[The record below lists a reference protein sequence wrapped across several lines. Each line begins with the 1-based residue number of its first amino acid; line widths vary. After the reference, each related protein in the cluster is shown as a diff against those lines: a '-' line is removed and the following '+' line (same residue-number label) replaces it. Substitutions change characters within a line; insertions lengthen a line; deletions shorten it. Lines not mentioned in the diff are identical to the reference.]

1 MIALIASNALT
12 SVLTTYV
19 SLDDDDDDDD
29 GDDGD
34 DGDDNEFRWDE
45 SSILADPHPSPPVFG
60 ELWAIIR
67 NYYRPTMAMMG
78 ARSPH

>member
-29 GDDGD
+29 DDDSD
-34 DGDDNEFRWDE
+34 DDDEYDV
-45 SSILADPHPSPPVFG
+45 I
-60 ELWAIIR
+60 
-67 NYYRPTMAMMG
+67 
-78 ARSPH
+78 

>member
-19 SLDDDDDDDD
+19 SLDDDDDD

-34 DGDDNEFRWDE
+34 DDE
-45 SSILADPHPSPPVFG
+45 YDVI
-60 ELWAIIR
+60 
-67 NYYRPTMAMMG
+67 
-78 ARSPH
+78 

>member
-29 GDDGD
+29 DDD
-34 DGDDNEFRWDE
+34 SDDDNDE
-45 SSILADPHPSPPVFG
+45 YDVI
-60 ELWAIIR
+60 
-67 NYYRPTMAMMG
+67 
-78 ARSPH
+78 

>member
-1 MIALIASNALT
+1 MMALIASNALT

-34 DGDDNEFRWDE
+34 DNDE
-45 SSILADPHPSPPVFG
+45 YDVI
-60 ELWAIIR
+60 
-67 NYYRPTMAMMG
+67 
-78 ARSPH
+78 

>member
-34 DGDDNEFRWDE
+34 DGDDNEFR
-45 SSILADPHPSPPVFG
+45 
-60 ELWAIIR
+60 
-67 NYYRPTMAMMG
+67 
-78 ARSPH
+78 